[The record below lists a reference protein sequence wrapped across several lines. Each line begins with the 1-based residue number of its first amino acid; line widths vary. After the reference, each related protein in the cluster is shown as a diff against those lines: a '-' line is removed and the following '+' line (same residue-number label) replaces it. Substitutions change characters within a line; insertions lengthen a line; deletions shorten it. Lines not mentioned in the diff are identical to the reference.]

1 MPITSTLETML
12 HGGASPSQPS
22 LPTLSRQGLWARVL
36 ARLDACLS
44 ETLRQG
50 SPVELS
56 RGRLLVGI
64 LGMLLLFD
72 LLALVFYV
80 RVTPEPLRTGTVQL
94 TCLVLFAA
102 TLWRLRRARS
112 IRVPAWLVSFLV
124 TAAIGAESL
133 RAGQQ
138 AVAVSAMTMLVPMLT
153 VYLLGVRWGLFFSL
167 ITAAN
172 VGLVHPYF
180 FPPPG
185 GAALNLYSALSVLC
199 GWLVSW
205 MFLASRDEADTAL
218 EQALRTLRESEEKL
232 VSLVE
237 STDDPV
243 CSLDTRGRVLTLNQA
258 GSELCRQLF
267 GGEPLPGRSL
277 FDALPA
283 EQRALWKERAGRTL
297 DGEHVRIQLN
307 LTLEG
312 RSRVMDINL
321 SPLLGAGRRPVGM
334 TLFGRDITALKEAE
348 ARLGELHRNLVDVSR
363 QAGMAEMAN
372 GILHN
377 VGNTLNSVTVSAGML
392 SQRLRTLRVSGV
404 ARASM
409 LLREQAHDLASFFTR
424 DPRGQQFP
432 QYLELLAQRLTT
444 EQEALL
450 AEVVML
456 DQSVEHIKAVVSM
469 QQSHAR
475 VTGVVE
481 QVTVP
486 QLLDDALRLHTV
498 SFERVGIQVRT
509 DYAPSLP
516 PVLVDRHKLLQI
528 LINLLSNARHALL
541 DSPQPDKRMCLR
553 VERTPEGRL
562 RIQVADNGVGILAE
576 NLPRIFTQGFTTK
589 KDGHG
594 FGLHISALAAGE
606 MGGSLTCA
614 SVGPGQGATFTIEL
628 PLQGGEP
635 QGC

>member
-1 MPITSTLETML
+1 MPITSTLEAGL
-12 HGGASPSQPS
+12 PEARPSQPS
-22 LPTLSRQGLWARVL
+22 LPTLSHHGLKAWVL

-44 ETLRQG
+44 EPLRQG
-50 SPVELS
+50 APVELS
-56 RGRLLVGI
+56 RGRLLVSI

-72 LLALVFYV
+72 LLVLSYFL
-80 RVTPEPLRTGTVQL
+80 RVKPDPLRHGAIQL
-94 TCLVLFAA
+94 TCLVLF
-102 TLWRLRRARS
+102 TTMLWGLRRASS
-112 IRVPAWLVSFLV
+112 IRMPAWLLCVLV
-124 TAAIGAESL
+124 TAAISAESW
-133 RAGQQ
+133 RTGAQ
-138 AVAVSAMTMLVPMLT
+138 AVAVNAMAMLVPMLT
-153 VYLLGVRWGLFFSL
+153 VYLLGARWGLFFSL
-167 ITAAN
+167 LTAAN
-172 VGLVHPYF
+172 IGLVHPSF

-185 GAALNLYSALSVLC
+185 GPMLNLYSALFVLC

-205 MFLASRDEADTAL
+205 MFLASRDEADAAL

-243 CSLDTRGRVLTLNQA
+243 CSLDPGGRILTLNQA
-258 GSELCRQLF
+258 GAELCRQLF
-267 GGEPLPGRSL
+267 GGKPLPGTSL
-277 FDALPA
+277 FDALPL

-321 SPLLGAGRRPVGM
+321 SPLLGAGRCPVGM

-377 VGNTLNSVTVSAGML
+377 VGNTLNSVNVSAGLL

-404 ARASM
+404 ARAST
-409 LLREQAHDLASFFTR
+409 LLREHVHDLASFFTR

-432 QYLELLAQRLTT
+432 QYLELLAQRLTS

-450 AEVVML
+450 AEAVML
-456 DQSVEHIKAVVSM
+456 DQNVEHIKGVVSM
-469 QQSHAR
+469 QQAHAR

-481 QVTVP
+481 QVSVP

-509 DYAPSLP
+509 DYATSLP

-541 DSPQPDKRMCLR
+541 DSPRPDKRMCLR
-553 VERTPEGRL
+553 VERSPEGRL

-576 NLPRIFTQGFTTK
+576 NMPRIFTQGFTTK
-589 KDGHG
+589 EDGHG

-606 MGGSLTCA
+606 LGGSLTCA
-614 SVGPGQGATFTIEL
+614 SAGPGQGATFTIEL
-628 PLQGGEP
+628 PFQRGEP
-635 QGC
+635 QG

>member
-1 MPITSTLETML
+1 MPITSTLEAGL
-12 HGGASPSQPS
+12 HGVRPSQPS
-22 LPTLSRQGLWARVL
+22 LPSLPRPGLWARVL

-72 LLALVFYV
+72 ALVLLFYV
-80 RVTPEPLRTGTVQL
+80 RVTPDPLRTGTVQL
-94 TCLVLFAA
+94 TCMVLFAA
-102 TLWRLRRARS
+102 TLWRLRRTRS
-112 IRVPAWLVSFLV
+112 IRVPAWILCFLV
-124 TAAIGAESL
+124 TAAMSAESW
-133 RAGQQ
+133 RAGTQ
-138 AVAVSAMTMLVPMLT
+138 AVAVNAMTMLVPMLT

-167 ITAAN
+167 LTAAN
-172 VGLVHPYF
+172 MGLVHPYL
-180 FPPPG
+180 FPAPG
-185 GAALNLYSALSVLC
+185 GAALNLYSALFVLC

-205 MFLASRDEADTAL
+205 MFLASRDEADAAL
-218 EQALRTLRESEEKL
+218 EQALRTLRESEDKL

-243 CSLDTRGRVLTLNQA
+243 CSLDTAGRILTLNQA
-258 GSELCRQLF
+258 GTALCRHLF
-267 GGEPLPGRSL
+267 GGEPLPGSSL
-277 FDALPA
+277 FDALPP
-283 EQRALWKERAGRTL
+283 EQRTQWKERAGRTL
-297 DGEHVRIQLN
+297 QGEHVRLQLN
-307 LTLEG
+307 LVMEG
-312 RSRVMDINL
+312 RPRVMDINL

-348 ARLGELHRNLVDVSR
+348 ARLGELHRNLLDVSR

-377 VGNTLNSVTVSAGML
+377 VGNTLNSVTVSAGVL
-392 SQRLRTLRVSGV
+392 TQRLRGLRMSGV
-404 ARASM
+404 ARASA
-409 LLREQAHDLASFFTR
+409 LLREHAHDLASFFTR
-424 DPRGQQFP
+424 DPRGQQFQ
-432 QYLELLAQRLTT
+432 QYLELLSQNLTT

-450 AEVVML
+450 AEARTL
-456 DQSVEHIKAVVSM
+456 DQNVEHIKAVVSM

-475 VTGVVE
+475 VAGVVE
-481 QVTVP
+481 QVSVP

-509 DYAPSLP
+509 DYASPLP
-516 PVLVDRHKLLQI
+516 PVLVDRHRLLQI

-541 DSPQPDKRMCLR
+541 DSRQPDKHIVLR
-553 VERTPEGRL
+553 VERSPEGRL
-562 RIQVADNGVGILAE
+562 RIHVSDNGVGILAE

-594 FGLHISALAAGE
+594 FGLHISVLAAGE

-614 SVGPGQGATFTIEL
+614 SAGPGQGATFTIEL
-628 PLQGGEP
+628 PWEP
-635 QGC
+635 RA